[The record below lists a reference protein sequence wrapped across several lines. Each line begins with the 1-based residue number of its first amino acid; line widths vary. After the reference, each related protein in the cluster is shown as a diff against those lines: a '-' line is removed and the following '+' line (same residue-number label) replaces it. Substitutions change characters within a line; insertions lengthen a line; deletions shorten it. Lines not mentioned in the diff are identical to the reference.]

1 MAVKQTLKF
10 LLMILVRTRLRIRCS
25 DVVTTNIIARVNS
38 SNNYQ
43 EISCLAE
50 TPGISQC
57 YDAQGRSAGK
67 VVADKNGNTIVYN
80 DKDVPIGTG
89 SVRKISETSY
99 EVRRFLQL
107 KMKF

>member
-1 MAVKQTLKF
+1 
-10 LLMILVRTRLRIRCS
+10 
-25 DVVTTNIIARVNS
+25 VTTNIIVQVGLIKNC
-38 SNNYQ
+38 Q
-43 EISCLAE
+43 KIGFLAE

-57 YDAQGRSAGK
+57 YDSQGRSAGK

-99 EVRRFLQL
+99 EVSYLIL
-107 KMKF
+107 